1 MANNCIDENSEAH
14 KYLLVCVSTAK
25 DPTAS
30 FCCSASEAVQIHA
43 TQIMF
48 PSFTGNARSRRQVNL
63 SGRTNNPFAST
74 QNALAQA
81 QQERLLRQQERERP
95 PAATRIQKTWR
106 GHKGRRE
113 ARSRW
118 RQEWDHNEGW
128 ESQILPV
135 GGEQTT
141 SNTASSWTPYVSEE
155 ECLGSLRLLVQFASP
170 QNDQDVLRLYQFVSR
185 YFRSMPLQPS
195 KCPPDV
201 WTQPFLRLAKL
212 SIATLNTKRKTPL
225 PYSIID
231 ALLALLHNLTTKVP
245 KQLAP
250 YSAEY
255 FKTLADVALG
265 HQTENLG
272 LIKTAVIGLLQA
284 DTSRAASVYEGFAHE
299 FLTVP
304 DLPAMFGS
312 LEDIARVIKYDI
324 LAKTLDQL
332 LAASSQANILHLK
345 SRESLLWL
353 LAYFIYFRR
362 WTCAQKHKIADSP
375 DVQYV
380 NIVSR
385 LVSFLAND
393 ISVRIDA
400 LGNQSEAAN
409 GMFATAERPI
419 QPLPAFIR
427 WELLTLIN
435 QKNVSGLLAD
445 MDVTS
450 LSDSTVTGAHKEAS
464 TLASYALTLLRAFP
478 RRGDEIRMWLS
489 RGSTSRRA
497 RTGGVEMPAIKFFY
511 LATSRTDIFARIS
524 KDPHATV
531 GMLRPDKIQ
540 AQCNGISSSITTE
553 SRDQQWRVIL
563 LFLELYKFVLIF
575 MDDEEFLSGSS
586 ESNSQW
592 SYTRQSALPLEQVR
606 QLTIFLKNL
615 AFAMHWNAAEIAGIE
630 ETEAKISLAE
640 YFGGSRAAQPEKG
653 HEEPPE
659 KFAEMSVAGVSG
671 MTLAYM
677 KGMVT
682 GVLRMI
688 YERE

>member
-1 MANNCIDENSEAH
+1 
-14 KYLLVCVSTAK
+14 
-25 DPTAS
+25 
-30 FCCSASEAVQIHA
+30 
-43 TQIMF
+43 MF

-81 QQERLLRQQERERP
+81 QQERILRQQERERP

-113 ARSRW
+113 ARARW
-118 RQEWDHNEGW
+118 RQEWDHKEGW
-128 ESQILPV
+128 ELQRLAAA
-135 GGEQTT
+135 GEQTEW
-141 SNTASSWTPYVSEE
+141 NTGSSWTPYVSEE

-170 QNDQDVLRLYQFVSR
+170 QNDQDVLRLYHFVSR
-185 YFRSMPLQPS
+185 YFRSIPLQPS
-195 KCPPDV
+195 SCQPDV
-201 WTQPFLRLAKL
+201 WTQPLLRLARL
-212 SIATLNTKRKTPL
+212 SIATLNTKRKNPL

-231 ALLALLHNLTTKVP
+231 VLLSLLPHLTTKVP

-250 YSAEY
+250 YSTEY
-255 FKTLADVALG
+255 FNTLADVALG
-265 HQTENLG
+265 HQTENLD
-272 LIKTAVIGLLQA
+272 LIKTAVIGLLEA
-284 DTSRAASVYEGFAHE
+284 DTSRAVSVYEGFAHE

-312 LEDIARVIKYDI
+312 FEDIARAIKYDI
-324 LAKTLDQL
+324 LAKTLNQL
-332 LAASSQANILHLK
+332 LSVPPQMNILHMK
-345 SRESLLWL
+345 SRDGLLWL

-362 WTCAQKHKIADSP
+362 WAYSQKHKFAESP

-385 LVSFLAND
+385 LVSFLADD
-393 ISVRIDA
+393 ISVRIDVV
-400 LGNQSEAAN
+400 GNQPNINSTN
-409 GMFATAERPI
+409 LATAERPV
-419 QPLPAFIR
+419 QPLPAFVR
-427 WELLTLIN
+427 WELLTLIS

-445 MDVTS
+445 IDGTS
-450 LSDSTVTGAHKEAS
+450 ISDRIATGAHKEAS
-464 TLASYALTLLRAFP
+464 ILASYALTLLRAFP
-478 RRGDEIRMWLS
+478 RRGDEIRMWLY

-497 RTGGVEMPAIKFFY
+497 RAGEVEIPAIKFFY
-511 LATSRTDIFARIS
+511 LATSRTNIFDRIS

-531 GMLRPDKIQ
+531 GMLKPDKIEG
-540 AQCNGISSSITTE
+540 QCNGISSSITTE

-575 MDDEEFLSGSS
+575 MDDEEFLSGST

-615 AFAMHWNAAEIAGIE
+615 AFSMHWNAAEIAGIE

-659 KFAEMSVAGVSG
+659 KSVEMSVAGVSG

>member
-1 MANNCIDENSEAH
+1 
-14 KYLLVCVSTAK
+14 
-25 DPTAS
+25 
-30 FCCSASEAVQIHA
+30 
-43 TQIMF
+43 MF

-81 QQERLLRQQERERP
+81 QQERILRQQERERP

-113 ARSRW
+113 ARARW
-118 RQEWDHNEGW
+118 RQEWDHKEGW
-128 ESQILPV
+128 ELQRLPA
-135 GGEQTT
+135 GGEQTKW
-141 SNTASSWTPYVSEE
+141 NTTSSWTPYVSEE

-185 YFRSMPLQPS
+185 YFRSILLQPS
-195 KCPPDV
+195 NCQPDV

-212 SIATLNTKRKTPL
+212 SIATLNTKRKNPL
-225 PYSIID
+225 PFSIID
-231 ALLALLHNLTTKVP
+231 ALVALLSDLTTKIP

-255 FKTLADVALG
+255 FKTLADVAHG

-272 LIKTAVIGLLQA
+272 SIKTAVIGLLEA
-284 DTSRAASVYEGFAHE
+284 DTSRAGSVYEGFVYE

-304 DLPAMFGS
+304 NLPARFGS
-312 LEDIARVIKYDI
+312 FEDIARAIKYDI
-324 LAKTLDQL
+324 LAKTLGQL
-332 LAASSQANILHLK
+332 LSASSQTNILHLK
-345 SRESLLWL
+345 SREGLLWL
-353 LAYFIYFRR
+353 LAYFIFFRR
-362 WTCAQKHKIADSP
+362 WAYGQKHKIADSP

-385 LVSFLAND
+385 LVSFLADD

-400 LGNQSEAAN
+400 VGNQPEVARSIL
-409 GMFATAERPI
+409 ATAERPV
-419 QPLPAFIR
+419 QPLPAFVR
-427 WELLTLIN
+427 WEILTLIS

-445 MDVTS
+445 MDGTS
-450 LSDSTVTGAHKEAS
+450 LSDSVATGAHKEAS
-464 TLASYALTLLRAFP
+464 ILASYALTLLRAFP
-478 RRGDEIRMWLS
+478 RRGDEIRMWLY

-511 LATSRTDIFARIS
+511 LATSRTNIFDRIS

-531 GMLRPDKIQ
+531 GMLRPDKVQ
-540 AQCNGISSSITTE
+540 GQWNGTSSSITTE

-575 MDDEEFLSGSS
+575 MDDEEFLSGST

-615 AFAMHWNAAEIAGIE
+615 AFSMHWNAAEIAGIE

-659 KFAEMSVAGVSG
+659 NSTEMSVAGVSG

>member
-1 MANNCIDENSEAH
+1 
-14 KYLLVCVSTAK
+14 
-25 DPTAS
+25 
-30 FCCSASEAVQIHA
+30 
-43 TQIMF
+43 MF

-63 SGRTNNPFAST
+63 SGRSNNPFAST

-81 QQERLLRQQERERP
+81 QQERILRQQERERP

-113 ARSRW
+113 ARARW
-118 RQEWDHNEGW
+118 RQEWDYKEGW
-128 ESQILPV
+128 GSLRLPAV
-135 GGEQTT
+135 GEQPTW
-141 SNTASSWTPYVSEE
+141 NTASSEPSYASEE
-155 ECLGSLRLLVQFASP
+155 ACLGSLRLLVQFAAP
-170 QNDQDVLRLYQFVSR
+170 RNEEDVLRLYHFVSR
-185 YFRSMPLQPS
+185 YSRSIPLPS
-195 KCPPDV
+195 SDIPPDV
-201 WTQPFLRLAKL
+201 WTQPLLLLARL
-212 SIATLNTKRKTPL
+212 SMATLNTKRKTPL
-225 PYSIID
+225 HNNIID
-231 ALLALLHNLTTKVP
+231 ALLTLLLNLTMKAAQ
-245 KQLAP
+245 QLAP

-265 HQTENLG
+265 HQTENFSLV
-272 LIKTAVIGLLQA
+272 KAAVIGLVHA
-284 DTSRAASVYEGFAHE
+284 DTSRATSVYEGFIRE

-304 DLPAMFGS
+304 DLPAIFGS
-312 LEDIARVIKYDI
+312 FEDIAGAIKYDI
-324 LAKTLDQL
+324 LATTLQQL
-332 LAASSQANILHLK
+332 LSASSKTDLLHHK
-345 SRESLLWL
+345 SREALLWL

-362 WTCAQKHKIADSP
+362 SAYAQKRRTADSP

-380 NIVSR
+380 SIVSR

-393 ISVRIDA
+393 ISFRMDA
-400 LGNQSEAAN
+400 LGSQIEAASDTLA
-409 GMFATAERPI
+409 GAERPI

-427 WELLTLIN
+427 SELLTLIS
-435 QKNVSGLLAD
+435 QKNVSGLLAEL
-445 MDVTS
+445 DVTPVPES
-450 LSDSTVTGAHKEAS
+450 VATGPHREAS
-464 TLASYALTLLRAFP
+464 NLASYALTLLRAFP
-478 RRGDEIRMWLS
+478 RRGDEIRMWLY

-511 LATSRTDIFARIS
+511 QATSQTDIFDKIS

-531 GMLRPDKIQ
+531 GMLRPDKVHGQ
-540 AQCNGISSSITTE
+540 SNGISVPTE
-553 SRDQQWRVIL
+553 TRDQQWRVIL

-575 MDDEEFLSGSS
+575 MDDEEFLAGST

-592 SYTRQSALPLEQVR
+592 SHTRQSALPLEQVR

-615 AFAMHWNAAEIAGIE
+615 AFSMHWNAAEIAGIE

-640 YFGGSRAAQPEKG
+640 YFGSSKAAQPEKG
-653 HEEPPE
+653 HEELPE
-659 KFAEMSVAGVSG
+659 KLGEMSVAGVSG

>member
-1 MANNCIDENSEAH
+1 
-14 KYLLVCVSTAK
+14 
-25 DPTAS
+25 
-30 FCCSASEAVQIHA
+30 
-43 TQIMF
+43 MF

-81 QQERLLRQQERERP
+81 QQERVLRQQERERP

-106 GHKGRRE
+106 GHKGRKE
-113 ARSRW
+113 ARARW
-118 RQEWDHNEGW
+118 RQEWDNKEGW
-128 ESQILPV
+128 EPPKMPA
-135 GGEQTT
+135 GGEDPTWH
-141 SNTASSWTPYVSEE
+141 TASAWTSYASEK

-170 QNDQDVLRLYQFVSR
+170 RNDEDVLRLYHFVSR
-185 YFRSMPLQPS
+185 YSRSITL
-195 KCPPDV
+195 PPPNV
-201 WTQPFLRLAKL
+201 PPAAWTQPLLLLTRH
-212 SIATLNTKRKTPL
+212 SIATLNTKRKNPL
-225 PYSIID
+225 PCNIID
-231 ALLALLHNLTTKVP
+231 AILALLPDLTTKGAQ
-245 KQLAP
+245 QLAP

-255 FKTLADVALG
+255 FKTLADLALG
-265 HQTENLG
+265 HQIENYSLV
-272 LIKTAVIGLLQA
+272 KAAVIGLLRV
-284 DTSRAASVYEGFAHE
+284 DTSRAALVYEGFICE
-299 FLTVP
+299 FLTIP

-312 LEDIARVIKYDI
+312 FEDIARAVKYDM
-324 LAKTLDQL
+324 LARTLQQL
-332 LAASSQANILHLK
+332 LSASSKTNLLHLK
-345 SRESLLWL
+345 SREALLWL
-353 LAYFIYFRR
+353 LAYFIFCRR
-362 WTCAQKHKIADSP
+362 WAYARKRQTPDSP

-380 NIVSR
+380 SIISR

-393 ISVRIDA
+393 ISFRIDA
-400 LGNQSEAAN
+400 LGSHIEAASN
-409 GMFATAERPI
+409 TLASAERPV
-419 QPLPAFIR
+419 QPMPAFVR
-427 WELLTLIN
+427 SELLTLIS
-435 QKNVSGLLAD
+435 QRNVSGLLAEL
-445 MDVTS
+445 DVAPVPDS
-450 LSDSTVTGAHKEAS
+450 LATGPHREAS
-464 TLASYALTLLRAFP
+464 NLASYALTLLRAFP
-478 RRGDEIRMWLS
+478 RRGDEIRMWLY

-497 RTGGVEMPAIKFFY
+497 QTGGVEMPAIKFFY
-511 LATSRTDIFARIS
+511 QATSRTDIFDKIS

-531 GMLRPDKIQ
+531 GMLRPDKIHGQ
-540 AQCNGISSSITTE
+540 SNGISSSIPTE

-575 MDDEEFLSGSS
+575 MDDEEFLSGST

-615 AFAMHWNAAEIAGIE
+615 AFSMHWNAAEIAGIE

-640 YFGGSRAAQPEKG
+640 YFGGSKSAQPEKG

-659 KFAEMSVAGVSG
+659 KFGEMSVAGVSG

>member
-1 MANNCIDENSEAH
+1 
-14 KYLLVCVSTAK
+14 
-25 DPTAS
+25 
-30 FCCSASEAVQIHA
+30 
-43 TQIMF
+43 MF

-81 QQERLLRQQERERP
+81 QQERILRQQERERP

-113 ARSRW
+113 ARARW
-118 RQEWDHNEGW
+118 RQEWDHKEGW
-128 ESQILPV
+128 ELQRLPA
-135 GGEQTT
+135 GGEQTKW
-141 SNTASSWTPYVSEE
+141 NTTSSWTPYVSEE

-185 YFRSMPLQPS
+185 YFRSILLQPS
-195 KCPPDV
+195 NCQPDV

-212 SIATLNTKRKTPL
+212 SIATLNTKRKNPL
-225 PYSIID
+225 PFSIID
-231 ALLALLHNLTTKVP
+231 ALLALLSDLTTKIP

-255 FKTLADVALG
+255 FKTLADVAHG

-272 LIKTAVIGLLQA
+272 SIKTAVIGLLEA
-284 DTSRAASVYEGFAHE
+284 DTSRAGSVYEGFVYE

-304 DLPAMFGS
+304 NLPARFGS
-312 LEDIARVIKYDI
+312 FEDIARAIKYDI
-324 LAKTLDQL
+324 LAKTLAQL
-332 LAASSQANILHLK
+332 LSASSQTNILHLK
-345 SRESLLWL
+345 SREGLLWL

-362 WTCAQKHKIADSP
+362 WAYGQKHKIADSP

-385 LVSFLAND
+385 LVSFLADD

-400 LGNQSEAAN
+400 VGNQPEVARSIL
-409 GMFATAERPI
+409 ATAERPV
-419 QPLPAFIR
+419 QPLPAFVR
-427 WELLTLIN
+427 WEILTLIS

-445 MDVTS
+445 MDGTS
-450 LSDSTVTGAHKEAS
+450 LSDSVATGAHKEAS
-464 TLASYALTLLRAFP
+464 ILASYALTLLRAFP
-478 RRGDEIRMWLS
+478 RRGDEIRMWLY

-511 LATSRTDIFARIS
+511 LATSRTNLFDRIS

-531 GMLRPDKIQ
+531 GMLRPDKVQ
-540 AQCNGISSSITTE
+540 GQWNGTSSSITTE

-575 MDDEEFLSGSS
+575 MDDEEFLSGST

-615 AFAMHWNAAEIAGIE
+615 AFSMHWNAAEIAGIE

-659 KFAEMSVAGVSG
+659 NSTEMSVAGVSG

>member
-1 MANNCIDENSEAH
+1 
-14 KYLLVCVSTAK
+14 
-25 DPTAS
+25 
-30 FCCSASEAVQIHA
+30 
-43 TQIMF
+43 MF

-81 QQERLLRQQERERP
+81 QQERILRQQERERP

-113 ARSRW
+113 ARARW
-118 RQEWDHNEGW
+118 RQEWDQKEGW
-128 ESQILPV
+128 ESQRSPA
-135 GGEQTT
+135 GGEENKWNT
-141 SNTASSWTPYVSEE
+141 SSSWTPYTSEE

-170 QNDQDVLRLYQFVSR
+170 HDDQDVLRLYQFVSR
-185 YFRSMPLQPS
+185 YSRSRPLQQS
-195 KCPPDV
+195 SCQPDV
-201 WTQPFLRLAKL
+201 WTQPLLRLARL
-212 SIATLNTKRKTPL
+212 SIATLNTKRKIPL
-225 PYSIID
+225 PSSIID
-231 ALLALLHNLTTKVP
+231 ALLALFPDLTTKVL

-255 FKTLADVALG
+255 FKTLADLALG

-272 LIKTAVIGLLQA
+272 LIKTAVIRILQA
-284 DTSRAASVYEGFAHE
+284 DTSRAVSVYEGFAHE

-304 DLPAMFGS
+304 DLPSVFGS
-312 LEDIARVIKYDI
+312 FEDIARATKYDI
-324 LAKTLDQL
+324 LAETLNQL
-332 LAASSQANILHLK
+332 LSVPSQTNILHLK
-345 SRESLLWL
+345 SREGLLWL

-362 WTCAQKHKIADSP
+362 WVHDQKHKNADST

-385 LVSFLAND
+385 LVSYLADD

-400 LGNQSEAAN
+400 VGFWPEVASNTLAIV
-409 GMFATAERPI
+409 ERPVP
-419 QPLPAFIR
+419 PLPAFVR
-427 WELLTLIN
+427 RELLTLIS
-435 QKNVSGLLAD
+435 QKNVSGLLTD
-445 MDVTS
+445 MDGTS
-450 LSDSTVTGAHKEAS
+450 VSDGIATRSHKEAS
-464 TLASYALTLLRAFP
+464 ILASYALTLLRAFP
-478 RRGDEIRMWLS
+478 RRGDEIRMWLY
-489 RGSTSRRA
+489 RGSTSRLA

-511 LATSRTDIFARIS
+511 LATSRTSIFDKIS

-540 AQCNGISSSITTE
+540 DQCNGVSSSSTTE

-575 MDDEEFLSGSS
+575 MDDEEFLSGST

-615 AFAMHWNAAEIAGIE
+615 AFSMHWNAAEIAGIE

-640 YFGGSRAAQPEKG
+640 YFGGSKAAQPEKG

-659 KFAEMSVAGVSG
+659 KSAEMSVAGVSG

>member
-1 MANNCIDENSEAH
+1 
-14 KYLLVCVSTAK
+14 
-25 DPTAS
+25 
-30 FCCSASEAVQIHA
+30 
-43 TQIMF
+43 MF
-48 PSFTGNARSRRQVNL
+48 PSFTGNARQRRQVNL

-81 QQERLLRQQERERP
+81 QQERILRQQERERP

-113 ARSRW
+113 ARASW
-118 RQEWDHNEGW
+118 RQDWDHKERW
-128 ESQILPV
+128 ESPRLPAA
-135 GGEQTT
+135 GEQPTW
-141 SNTASSWTPYVSEE
+141 NTASSWTSYVSEE
-155 ECLGSLRLLVQFASP
+155 ECLDSLRLLVQFASP
-170 QNDQDVLRLYQFVSR
+170 RNDEDVLRLYHFVSR
-185 YFRSMPLQPS
+185 YSRSMPLPPS
-195 KCPPDV
+195 SVPPNV
-201 WTQPFLRLAKL
+201 WTQPFLQLARL
-212 SIATLNTKRKTPL
+212 SIATLNTKRKNPL

-231 ALLALLHNLTTKVP
+231 ALLTFLPNLVTKVP

-255 FKTLADVALG
+255 FKTLADIALG
-265 HQTENLG
+265 HQTENFN
-272 LIKTAVIGLLQA
+272 LIKAAVIGLLQA
-284 DTSRAASVYEGFAHE
+284 DTSRAASLYEGFVHE

-304 DLPAMFGS
+304 NLPAMFGS
-312 LEDIARVIKYDI
+312 FEDIARAIKYDL
-324 LAKTLDQL
+324 LANTLHQL
-332 LAASSQANILHLK
+332 LSASSQTNLLHLK
-345 SRESLLWL
+345 SREALLWL

-362 WTCAQKHKIADSP
+362 WAYAQKRKTADSP

-380 NIVSR
+380 SIVSR

-393 ISVRIDA
+393 ISFRIDA
-400 LGNQSEAAN
+400 LGSQIEAAS
-409 GMFATAERPI
+409 GTLASAERPI
-419 QPLPAFIR
+419 QPLPPFVR
-427 WELLTLIN
+427 SELLTLIS
-435 QKNVSGLLAD
+435 QKNVSGLLAEL
-445 MDVTS
+445 DVTPVPES
-450 LSDSTVTGAHKEAS
+450 VSTGPHREAS
-464 TLASYALTLLRAFP
+464 NLASYALTLLRAFP
-478 RRGDEIRMWLS
+478 RRGDEIRMWLH

-511 LATSRTDIFARIS
+511 QATSRTDIFDKIS

-531 GMLRPDKIQ
+531 GMLRPDKIHGQ
-540 AQCNGISSSITTE
+540 TNGISSSIPTE

-575 MDDEEFLSGSS
+575 MDDEEFLSGSI

-615 AFAMHWNAAEIAGIE
+615 AFSMHWNAAEIAGIE

-640 YFGGSRAAQPEKG
+640 YFGGSKAAQPEKG